1 MSSKNR
7 SLKVG
12 AFAFFAIVLATIAV
26 FLIGDNRRQWD
37 RKMTYT
43 AKFNDVV
50 GLRSGS
56 AVRMG
61 GIDVGSVTEVA
72 HAEKADDN
80 KIYVTISVARN
91 EARRVKPDT
100 LARVVNKGLLGD
112 KMIDLSGGDPAKSP
126 AADHST
132 IRSEED
138 PSDMGKVME
147 KMSDVAKKADLTMDA
162 IKKTSEQLADP
173 AMAEDIKGSVKSL
186 RMILDGVANNKDGA
200 AHKMI
205 FDPEEGRRI
214 DRILASLDTT
224 TANFAAAS
232 ADARDMANRAKTGP
246 GLVHTLVYDDQLGAS
261 TTGTMVELNKSL
273 TALRTGNGVGHA
285 IIYGDDSTQHVMGNM
300 SAMSDDLREIV
311 ANMKAGRGTLGALL
325 VDPSVYEDIKQL
337 VGNVERNQVLRALVR
352 YSIKQNEN
360 RPRVDVKEPVREA
373 PQSNIQ
379 PKPLAPAAPSP
390 PAAK

>member
-1 MSSKNR
+1 MF
-7 SLKVG
+7 V
-12 AFAFFAIVLATIAV
+12 FVAIVLATIAV

-72 HAEKADDN
+72 HAEKADDS

-91 EARRVKPDT
+91 EARRVRPDT
-100 LARVVNKGLLGD
+100 IARVVNKGLLGD
-112 KMIDLSGGDPAKSP
+112 KMIDLSGGDPSKPP
-126 AADHST
+126 AADGAM

-147 KMSDVAKKADLTMDA
+147 KMTDVAKKADLTMDA
-162 IKKTSEQLADP
+162 IKRTSEQLADP
-173 AMAEDIKGSVKSL
+173 QMAEDIKGSVKSL
-186 RMILDGVANNKDGA
+186 RVILDGVANNKEGA

-205 FDPEEGRRI
+205 FDAEQGRRI
-214 DRILASLDTT
+214 DHILASLDTT

-232 ADARDMANRAKTGP
+232 ADARELTSRAKTGP
-246 GLVHTLVYDDQLGAS
+246 GLVHTLVYDEQLGTSA
-261 TTGTMVELNKSL
+261 TGTMVELNKSL
-273 TALRTGNGVGHA
+273 VALRTGNGLGHA
-285 IIYGDDSTQHVMGNM
+285 VIYGDDSTQHVMGNM

-352 YSIKQNEN
+352 YSIKQNEG
-360 RPRVDVKEPVREA
+360 RPHVGVKDPVRE
-373 PQSNIQ
+373 PPPLQ
-379 PKPLAPAAPSP
+379 PKPQAQPGAAL
-390 PAAK
+390 K